1 MVFDAFCL
9 RIDVSL
15 NDMSDQRNALDI
27 ENHAALREYLR
38 ATSRIGAEE
47 EPRFSNLA
55 GGVSNRTVLVER
67 QTGESW
73 VVKQALEKL
82 RVAADWFS
90 SPQRIHREALGLR
103 WLAELAPEGA
113 ITPLVFEDHAHHL
126 LAMQAVPQPHE
137 NWKTLLLRGEIEAE
151 HIAQFARLL
160 AEIHARAFERRAE
173 LAPIFS
179 NRSFFESLRLEPYYG
194 YSAAQVPAAAPF
206 LRALI
211 LETRRRALTL
221 THGDYSPK
229 NILVRNGRLILLDHE
244 VIHWGDPAFDLGFA
258 LAHFLSKAHHLVSH
272 RAKFVEAA
280 QSFWREYSRCAGSG
294 MWRKD
299 LEIHAA
305 HHALGCLL
313 ARVAGRS
320 PLEYLAQCE
329 RENQRR
335 AVVDLMHD
343 APTSVANLTERFIE
357 KLEYNEPD
365 AI

>member
-1 MVFDAFCL
+1 MQ
-9 RIDVSL
+9 
-15 NDMSDQRNALDI
+15 NPALDI

-47 EPRFSNLA
+47 EPRLSNLA

-90 SPQRIHREALGLR
+90 SPQRIHHEALGLR

-113 ITPLVFEDHAHHL
+113 IPSFVFEDHAHHL
-126 LAMQAVPQPHE
+126 LAMQAVSQPHE
-137 NWKTLLLRGEIEAE
+137 NWKTLLLRGEVEAE
-151 HIAQFARLL
+151 HVAQFARLL
-160 AEIHARAFERRAE
+160 SEIHARAFERRTE

-179 NRSFFESLRLEPYYG
+179 NRSFFESLRLEPYYE
-194 YSAAQVPAAAPF
+194 YSALQVPEAAPF

-211 LETRRRALTL
+211 DGTRAREFTL

-229 NILVRNGRLILLDHE
+229 NILVRNGKLVLLDHE

-258 LAHFLSKAHHLVSH
+258 LAHFLSKAHHLVFR
-272 RAKFVEAA
+272 RADFAGAA
-280 QSFWREYSRCAGSG
+280 LLFWREYSRCAGSDV
-294 MWRKD
+294 WRD
-299 LEIHAA
+299 NLEKHAA
-305 HHALGCLL
+305 RHALGCLL

-320 PLEYLAQCE
+320 PLEYFIQSE

-335 AVVDLMHD
+335 AVVDLMRD
-343 APTSVANLTERFIE
+343 APKSIADLTKRFIE
-357 KLEYNEPD
+357 KLKYNEPD